1 MSTLNEIADLVGGKV
16 VGDGDVT
23 ITGFKS
29 LREATQG
36 DISFFADRR
45 YRGDLEKTKAS
56 ALLVSTLIDSFNGS
70 QIVVPNPALA
80 YARVA
85 GLFALSLPRL
95 SGVSEHS
102 VVQKSSK
109 IGRNASIHPMVYVGE
124 ETVIGDDVTLYPGV
138 FVGDRVKIGSKTVIY
153 PNVSIM
159 CDCVVGDEV
168 IIHAGTVVG
177 SDGFGY
183 VRDGAKSVKI
193 PQIGYVQ
200 IEDQVEIG
208 ANNTIDRA
216 ALGKTWIKRG
226 VKTDNVVHIAHNVVI
241 GEDTIIL
248 GQTGISGSA
257 DIGREVI
264 IAGQAGVIDH
274 GKIGDRA
281 MIGAKSGVV
290 KPISPG
296 DVVSGFP
303 TMPHPLWLRTRKLLS
318 RLPELNGRIRE
329 LEKKLEILEKHREEP

>member
-1 MSTLNEIADLVGGKV
+1 VPTLNEIADLVGGKV
-16 VGDGDVT
+16 VGDGG
-23 ITGFKS
+23 ISIIGIKS
-29 LREATQG
+29 LGEASKG

-45 YRGDLEKTKAS
+45 YREDLERTKAS
-56 ALLVSTLIDSFNGS
+56 ALLVSTVIDSFNGA
-70 QIVVPNPALA
+70 QIVVPNPAIA

-85 GLFALSLPRL
+85 GIFAPSLPRF
-95 SGVSEHS
+95 SGVSERA
-102 VVQKSSK
+102 VVQESSR
-109 IGRNASIHPMVYVGE
+109 IGRDTSIHPMVYVGE

-138 FVGDRVKIGSKTVIY
+138 FVGDRVKIGCKTVIY

-159 CDCVVGDEV
+159 CDCVLGDEV
-168 IIHAGTVVG
+168 IIQAGTVVG

-200 IEDQVEIG
+200 IDDQVEIG

-226 VKTDNVVHIAHNVVI
+226 VKTDNQVHIAHNVVI

-248 GQTGISGSA
+248 AQVGISGSA

-264 IAGQAGVIDH
+264 IAGQTGVIDH
-274 GKIGDRA
+274 AKIGDRA

-290 KPISPG
+290 KPISPD

-318 RLPELNGRIRE
+318 RLPEFNDRIRE
-329 LEKKLEILEKHREEP
+329 LEKRLELLEKHHEET